1 MESETEGITNF
12 EGREYICWGG
22 GDSTSL
28 HAILLYIIWIAHELC
43 LHQMGTKHQF
53 NWPSHLYILQ
63 KKALRVINFKE
74 RNAHSSPL
82 FHHSKIV
89 KIADKVKIENCLFMS
104 KYTNNKLL
112 SIFTNWFTFS
122 SMSDIHQTSFA
133 SKGNL
138 QIPTVQKTYGKNAF
152 VYMVIKT
159 WNDIQKEMNAV
170 ILNTFLLV
178 ILKSLLT
185 EFYLN
190 MYKTS

>member
-1 MESETEGITNF
+1 M
-12 EGREYICWGG
+12 

-53 NWPSHLYILQ
+53 NWPSCLYILQ
-63 KKALRVINFKE
+63 KKARRVINFKE

-104 KYTNNKLL
+104 KYTNNKLP

-122 SMSDIHQTSFA
+122 SMSDIYQTSFA

-170 ILNTFLLV
+170 ILNTFSLV